1 MLLIQAD
8 DHLRLDGAVVQ
19 LSNDGLLNFRDGLRG
34 GGNLAGVGNINATL
48 LIDGLRRQIDE
59 VTGTSAGGRRR
70 REQTARCS
78 FKDRMS
84 L

>member
-1 MLLIQAD
+1 
-8 DHLRLDGAVVQ
+8 
-19 LSNDGLLNFRDGLRG
+19 
-34 GGNLAGVGNINATL
+34 